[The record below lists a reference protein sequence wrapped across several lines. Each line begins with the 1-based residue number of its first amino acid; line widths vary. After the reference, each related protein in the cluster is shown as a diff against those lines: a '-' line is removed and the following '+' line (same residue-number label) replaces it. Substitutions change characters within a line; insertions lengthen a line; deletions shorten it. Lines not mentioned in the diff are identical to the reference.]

1 MAEMKM
7 KMEMKMKPILI
18 ALVSVVLM
26 LLVVSTGCSKPLSQV
41 WVEVS
46 CDEFYDNHHIN
57 TMLEVQIGETFEVK
71 LCSNPTTGFQWS
83 EIVPISNA
91 TILKQEDHKF
101 IGAENEP
108 PPPPGTSGQEIW
120 TFKAL
125 KQGSSDIYLEYG
137 RPWEGGEKG
146 EWTCT
151 VNVVVVNSVGRV
163 SN

>member
-1 MAEMKM
+1 MKI
-7 KMEMKMKPILI
+7 KLILMLTTI
-18 ALVSVVLM
+18 AVSV
-26 LLVVSTGCSKPLSQV
+26 LLVACAAPAQPGSKT

-57 TMLEVQIGETFEVK
+57 TTLEVQIGETFEVK

-83 EIVPISNA
+83 EKAQISNA
-91 TILKQEDHKF
+91 AILKQEDRKF

-108 PPPPGTSGQEIW
+108 PPPPGTPGQEIW

-125 KQGSSDIYLEYG
+125 KQGSSDIYLEYS

-151 VNVVVVNSVGRV
+151 VNVVVK
-163 SN
+163 

>member
-1 MAEMKM
+1 MKI
-7 KMEMKMKPILI
+7 KLILMLTTI
-18 ALVSVVLM
+18 AVSV
-26 LLVVSTGCSKPLSQV
+26 LLVACAAPAQPGSKA

-57 TMLEVQIGETFEVK
+57 TTLEVQIGETFEVK

-83 EIVPISNA
+83 EEAQISNA
-91 TILKQEDHKF
+91 AILKQEDHKF

-108 PPPPGTSGQEIW
+108 PPPPGTPGQEIW

-125 KQGSSDIYLEYG
+125 KQGSSDIYLEYS

-151 VNVVVVNSVGRV
+151 VNVVVK
-163 SN
+163 